1 MAKNIYILG
10 KVRDLLDY
18 MAMHT
23 LYFFLYLSYCVE
35 IWGDTYVNT
44 IKPPYLL
51 QKKVTQR
58 IHIHVKSRGQTNN
71 LFIKFKL
78 LKDLVKLQ
86 TK

>member
-18 MAMHT
+18 KAMHT

-35 IWGDTYVNT
+35 IWGDTCVNT

-58 IHIHVKSRGQTNN
+58 IHIHVKYRGQTNH
-71 LFIKFKL
+71 LFIKLKL